1 MKMNTAADDRGRIL
15 LVGGVGVCLA
25 LSFLTAGCNR
35 GPAGSVSGA
44 KAASA
49 SDADAKMRE
58 AMTTG
63 QWDINKVPPEQ
74 RERVRALM
82 QQSQRGQQP
91 TAPAATPA
99 PK

>member
-1 MKMNTAADDRGRIL
+1 VKINNMTGSGGRIAGC
-15 LVGGVGVCLA
+15 VGAAVLA
-25 LSFLTAGCNR
+25 LSAVTAGCNR

-44 KAASA
+44 KAASSA
-49 SDADAKMRE
+49 DADAKMRE

-91 TAPAATPA
+91 TAPASKPA